1 MAGREANK
9 GGSQHMM
16 RSSFVQRES

>member
-9 GGSQHMM
+9 CGSQHMM